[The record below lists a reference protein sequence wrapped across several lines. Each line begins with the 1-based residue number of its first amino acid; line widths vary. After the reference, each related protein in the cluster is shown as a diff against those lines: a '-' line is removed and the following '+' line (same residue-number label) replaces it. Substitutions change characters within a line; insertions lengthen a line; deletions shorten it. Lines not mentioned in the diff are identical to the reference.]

1 MPPYAN
7 SAGAASKPIIEPL
20 WKPPMET
27 ATARERSVTGTH
39 REMTLFMHGSATPSP
54 NPMTARAA
62 SNAPKLPLVATKG
75 VTNVA
80 SDHTAIPNPRTI
92 FPPYLSASTP
102 PMSGVRAYPHRNEL
116 CTKPTARS
124 PQPFAAAKGTP
135 ATDMITLSALHS
147 MSANATIPTTTNRY
161 ALALASSLDAIV
173 APSAAASTLVPSLSV
188 EASPRPLSLPSST
201 HRPSTTR
208 ASPFALASSPPNVS
222 PPLAVDHR
230 VDVVVTIIFFI
241 IIILL
246 VVVVVVVV
254 IALFTDTD
262 ATIVVIGRTLRRPV
276 GPTTTARAR
285 ASIARRDPRPRA
297 RRSTDRPLD
306 RAHRDR
312 SRPIEMIDRDD
323 RSTDRDDRSR

>member
-1 MPPYAN
+1 
-7 SAGAASKPIIEPL
+7 
-20 WKPPMET
+20 
-27 ATARERSVTGTH
+27 
-39 REMTLFMHGSATPSP
+39 
-54 NPMTARAA
+54 
-62 SNAPKLPLVATKG
+62 
-75 VTNVA
+75 
-80 SDHTAIPNPRTI
+80 
-92 FPPYLSASTP
+92 
-102 PMSGVRAYPHRNEL
+102 MSGVRAYPHRNEL

-173 APSAAASTLVPSLSV
+173 APSAAASTLVLVPLRRGV
-188 EASPRPLSLPSST
+188 SPTSLPPLLHPSPIDDARVTVRPRIIPSERLT
-201 HRPSTTR
+201 TSRRRPST
-208 ASPFALASSPPNVS
+208 
-222 PPLAVDHR
+222 D

-241 IIILL
+241 IIILSL